1 MDKAKQENWSSRYKS
16 RPEELKPPSDFLM
29 NNIESLKKGTVLDLA
44 CGDGSNAIFLAKQG
58 FEVTGVDFSEEALNR
73 LEKFSKVEGVSIH
86 TKIVDVDNKEAVLS
100 IGKFDNIIISKFKPQ
115 VEVFKALP
123 QLLNDN
129 GTILFTSFN
138 FRQSEI
144 SDFSRKHTLEDREF
158 ADLSYDITLVK
169 LETLVE
175 HGKHIDGYIFKK
187 N

>member
-1 MDKAKQENWSSRYKS
+1 MDKIKQENWSKRYKE
-16 RPEELKPPSDFLM
+16 RTEELKPPSEFLM
-29 NNIESLKKGTVLDLA
+29 NNIDSLQKGTVLDLA
-44 CGDGSNAIFLAKQG
+44 CGDGSNAVFLAKQG
-58 FEVTGVDFSEEALNR
+58 FSVTGVDFSEEALKR
-73 LEKFSKVEGVSIH
+73 LAKFSAEEGVNIE
-86 TKIVDVDNKEAVLS
+86 TKIIDVDNKQEVLG
-100 IGKFDNIIISKFKPQ
+100 IGKFDNIVISKFKPQ
-115 VEVFKALP
+115 TDVFKVLP

-144 SDFSRKHTLEDREF
+144 SDFSRKHTLEEREF
-158 ADLSYDITLVK
+158 EDLSDEISLVK